1 LTSFVC
7 VRLGWEA
14 MEQAKKRHGLLGTTQ
29 GNQVLLDP
37 RGKYIEGIGPR
48 GQRYKIDELAAHLDR
63 VHKEYPGHEDRRG
76 DLKLDW
82 FYVDRFA
89 ASAKGQLSGG
99 FVSQVDRKPLA
110 IVEGEEAV
118 PLKDSEFLRRHVRQ
132 FVWERGTTEGSPR
145 IVVRQF
151 APTRTDLATID
162 LAGADAAKVSE
173 QLDAAWLSY
182 MKERPMVARGYI
194 DNPHGNWLRDVMEQ
208 VHLEEV
214 QLRKAAEAGTLTP
227 PGRD

>member
-1 LTSFVC
+1 
-7 VRLGWEA
+7 
-14 MEQAKKRHGLLGTTQ
+14 MQQAKRQHGLLGTTQ

-37 RGKYIEGIGPR
+37 QGKYIEGIQPAGR
-48 GQRYKIDELAAHLDR
+48 RYKIDELAALLDR
-63 VHKEYPGHEDRRG
+63 VHNLYPGREDRRD

-82 FYVDRFA
+82 FYVNRFA
-89 ASAKGQLSGG
+89 ASARGQLSGS

-110 IVEGEEAV
+110 IIEGQEAN
-118 PLKDSEFLRRHVRQ
+118 LLINSAFLRRHVRQ
-132 FVWERGTTEGSPR
+132 FVWERGTTDGPPR

-162 LAGADAAKVSE
+162 LAAADAAAVSG
-173 QLDAAWLSY
+173 QMDAAWQAY

-194 DNPHGNWLRDVMEQ
+194 DNPHGNWLRSVMEQ

-214 QLRKAAEAGTLTP
+214 KVRTAAEAGTLVP
-227 PGRD
+227 PGRK

>member
-1 LTSFVC
+1 MC

-14 MEQAKKRHGLLGTTQ
+14 MQQAKKRHGLLGTTQ

-37 RGKYIEGIGPR
+37 KGKFIDGIDPR
-48 GQRYKIDELAAHLDR
+48 GRRYKVDELASLLDR
-63 VHKEYPGHEDRRG
+63 VHKQYPGHADRRD

-89 ASAKGQLSGG
+89 AATRGQLSGS

-110 IVEGEEAV
+110 IVEGEDAD
-118 PLKDSEFLRRHVRQ
+118 LLSKSDFLRRHVRE
-132 FVWERGTTEGSPR
+132 FIWERGKKDGPPR

-151 APTRTDLATID
+151 APTETDLATID
-162 LAGADAAKVSE
+162 LAKTDESAVSE
-173 QLDAAWLSY
+173 QLDAAWRTY
-182 MKERPMVARGYI
+182 MKDRPMVARGYI

-208 VHLEEV
+208 VHQEEV
-214 QLRKAAEAGTLTP
+214 EVREAAEAGTLAP
-227 PGRD
+227 PGRK

>member
-1 LTSFVC
+1 
-7 VRLGWEA
+7 
-14 MEQAKKRHGLLGTTQ
+14 MGTTQ
-29 GNQVLLDP
+29 GNQVLLNP
-37 RGKYIEGIGPR
+37 KGKYIEGIQPR

-63 VHKEYPGHEDRRG
+63 VHKEYPGDENRRD

-89 ASAKGQLSGG
+89 ANARGQLSGS

-110 IVEGEEAV
+110 IVEGQESN
-118 PLKDSEFLRRHVRQ
+118 LLRDSKFLHRHVRQ
-132 FVWERGTTEGSPR
+132 FIWQRGTTDGPPR

-162 LAGADAAKVSE
+162 LADDTVAVSE
-173 QLDAAWLSY
+173 QADSAWLAY

-194 DNPHGNWLRDVMEQ
+194 DNPHGNWLRGVMEQ
-208 VHLEEV
+208 VHLEEIQV
-214 QLRKAAEAGTLTP
+214 RKAAEAGTLAP